1 MRITVS
7 FQRMHDLN
15 YFRDH
20 LEVFAEMAKK
30 RGAALDLDAFRK
42 LDKERRELITATEQ
56 LKAQRNKA
64 SEEIARLK
72 KEKKNADSI
81 IAEMKQVSERI
92 KQSDERI
99 AELDTTQVREAV
111 AALVSEKISGSE
123 KKEFLRALR
132 AKGETAGEI
141 AAFAEGLCRGLAHT
155 LSHGHAL
162 YVVLDGDVAQT
173 LGAILREERG
183 VKSDIL
189 VIDGIGEACCSTLL
203 SCACGAC
210 GPMR

>member
-1 MRITVS
+1 
-7 FQRMHDLN
+7 MHDLN

-99 AELDTTQVREAV
+99 AELDAKQRDLLLTIPNVPHASVPFGHFATHNVEVRRW
-111 AALVSEKISGSE
+111 GSPP
-123 KKEFLRALR
+123 KFV
-132 AKGETAGEI
+132 
-141 AAFAEGLCRGLAHT
+141 F
-155 LSHGHAL
+155 S
-162 YVVLDGDVAQT
+162 
-173 LGAILREERG
+173 
-183 VKSDIL
+183 
-189 VIDGIGEACCSTLL
+189 
-203 SCACGAC
+203 
-210 GPMR
+210 P